1 LKWDETRQLWNIE
14 VRDGRGFTAPF
25 VISGM
30 GGLSTPSFPNINGLE
45 SFQGRLFHS
54 HQWDPDYAQN
64 GIRVADNSA
73 SSSDIQFVPQ
83 NQPKVA
89 RLDLYQRTPP
99 WIMPKPDR
107 AISAREQ
114 RLFRRY
120 PALQKL
126 WRGGIYTFLEA
137 RVLGFAISPHILRMA
152 SLVARHHL
160 RRQ

>member
-1 LKWDETRQLWNIE
+1 MDH
-14 VRDGRGFTAPF
+14 A
-25 VISGM
+25 
-30 GGLSTPSFPNINGLE
+30 
-45 SFQGRLFHS
+45 
-54 HQWDPDYAQN
+54 
-64 GIRVADNSA
+64 
-73 SSSDIQFVPQ
+73 
-83 NQPKVA
+83 
-89 RLDLYQRTPP
+89 
-99 WIMPKPDR
+99 KPDR

-160 RRQ
+160 RRQVRDPELRRKLTPTT